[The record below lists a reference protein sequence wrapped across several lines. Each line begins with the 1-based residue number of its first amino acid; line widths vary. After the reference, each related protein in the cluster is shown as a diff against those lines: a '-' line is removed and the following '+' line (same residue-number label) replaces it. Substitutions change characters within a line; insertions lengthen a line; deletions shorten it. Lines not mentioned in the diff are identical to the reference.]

1 MEQIIASVGDDPG
14 TVRALEVGTP
24 TKKLD
29 RSIEYSIT
37 YPERY
42 SFIRGRHL
50 SHITGL
56 TIVTLN
62 CRNIASITVMSPF
75 LMGHGR

>member
-29 RSIEYSIT
+29 LSIEYSIT
-37 YPERY
+37 NPERY

-62 CRNIASITVMSPF
+62 C
-75 LMGHGR
+75 